1 MIYSGVFLLLLFLSS
16 EFCAKIIEKKKERR
30 CWVSHRSALHRHQ
43 SIPLRWVL
51 MKESS
56 GGDLSAGPQVVT
68 CGNQVPPSVSVT
80 GLETE
85 SASERERKKKDAHH
99 PPRTP
104 RCPPPGSPH
113 CWPRTRTPSTRVL
126 SSVMSRCFASSLWLL
141 LRGHGSRLLDAP
153 PTLCHNAGAPE
164 EQTPILSSWS

>member
-1 MIYSGVFLLLLFLSS
+1 MLG
-16 EFCAKIIEKKKERR
+16 RN
-30 CWVSHRSALHRHQ
+30 HRSALHRHQ
-43 SIPLRWVL
+43 PIPSDGLL

-56 GGDLSAGPQVVT
+56 GGDLLSAGPQVVT
-68 CGNQVPPSVSVT
+68 CWNQVPPSVSVT

-85 SASERERKKKDAHH
+85 SASEREKDAHH

-104 RCPPPGSPH
+104 RSPPH

-126 SSVMSRCFASSLWLL
+126 SSVMPRCFASSLWLL
-141 LRGHGSRLLDAP
+141 LRGRGSRLLDAP

-164 EQTPILSSWS
+164 EQPPIPLRGVNYATSTPSGPDPNL